1 MGKLRPIGT
10 IAKLIFKAAY
20 PFGSKKVDDLFKDG
34 TFGDKAAVGALAAVD
49 DTVDVLSDDVAD
61 NKKQL
66 NAVWVGYLRDT
77 LLPAVGDEVKPILSV
92 IASETL
98 EALLVSI
105 ATKIV
110 DSTYLFLDDIKDNPE
125 QLKAFA
131 SEYFK
136 GDEFRALLTAW
147 LTELINAGI
156 TDEGVKGFF
165 FVAIEGLLDLFQGKE
180 PLQNIVVDS
189 ESIRAFLSK

>member
-1 MGKLRPIGT
+1 MAKTRLIGT
-10 IAKLIFKAAY
+10 IGRLLFKAAY

-49 DTVDVLSDDVAD
+49 ETVDVLSDNEAD

-77 LLPAVGDEVKPILSV
+77 LLPAVGAEVKPILAAV
-92 IASETL
+92 ASEAL
-98 EALLVSI
+98 ENLLVSI

-125 QLKAFA
+125 QLRAYA
-131 SEYFK
+131 TEYFQ
-136 GDEFRALLTAW
+136 GAEFRALVIAW
-147 LTELINAGI
+147 VTELVNARVN
-156 TDEGVKGFF
+156 DEGLKGFF
-165 FVAIEGLLDLFQGKE
+165 LVAIEGLFDLLQG
-180 PLQNIVVDS
+180 VDIDANAARS
-189 ESIRAFLSK
+189 FAS

>member
-1 MGKLRPIGT
+1 MAKTRLIGT
-10 IAKLIFKAAY
+10 IGRLLFKAAY

-49 DTVDVLSDDVAD
+49 ETVDVLSDNEAD

-77 LLPAVGDEVKPILSV
+77 LLPAVGAEVKPILAAV
-92 IASETL
+92 ASEAL
-98 EALLVSI
+98 ENLLVSL

-125 QLKAFA
+125 QLRAYA

-136 GDEFRALLTAW
+136 GEEFRSLVIAYVEEIVAPI
-147 LTELINAGI
+147 E
-156 TDEGVKGFF
+156 DEGMKTFF
-165 FVAIEGLLDLFQGKE
+165 IVAANGLFDLIQGIGIDE
-180 PLQNIVVDS
+180 NTARS
-189 ESIRAFLSK
+189 FSSK

>member
-77 LLPAVGDEVKPILSV
+77 LLPAIGDEVKPILAA
-92 IASETL
+92 IPSEAL
-98 EALLVSI
+98 ENLLVSI
-105 ATKIV
+105 ATKLV

-125 QLKAFA
+125 QLKAYA

-136 GDEFRALLTAW
+136 GDEFRALVTAW
-147 LTELINAGI
+147 LTELIEAGV
-156 TDEGVKGFF
+156 TDEGIKGFF
-165 FVAIEGLLDLFQGKE
+165 FVAIEGLFDLLQGKE
-180 PLQNIVVDS
+180 PLQNVVVDS
-189 ESIRAFLSK
+189 ESVRAFLSK

>member
-1 MGKLRPIGT
+1 MAKIKLIGT
-10 IAKLIFKAAY
+10 IGRLLFKAAY

-49 DTVDVLSDDVAD
+49 DTVDVLSDNEAD

-77 LLPAVGDEVKPILSV
+77 LLPAVGDEIKPILSKV
-92 IASETL
+92 ASEAL
-98 EALLVSI
+98 EALLVSL

-110 DSTYLFLDDIKDNPE
+110 NSTYLFLDDIKDNPE
-125 QLKAFA
+125 QLKAYA

-136 GDEFRALLTAW
+136 GDEFRALVTAW
-147 LTELINAGI
+147 LTELIEAGV

-165 FVAIEGLLDLFQGKE
+165 FVAIEGLFNLFQGKD
-180 PLQNIVVDS
+180 PLQNIGVDT
-189 ESIRAFLSK
+189 ENMQVFVRK

>member
-77 LLPAVGDEVKPILSV
+77 LLPAIGDEVKPILAA
-92 IASETL
+92 IPSEAL
-98 EALLVSI
+98 ENLLVSI
-105 ATKIV
+105 ATKLV
-110 DSTYLFLDDIKDNPE
+110 DSTYLFLDDIKENPE
-125 QLKAFA
+125 QLKAYA

-136 GDEFRALLTAW
+136 GDEFRALVTAW
-147 LTELINAGI
+147 LTELVDAGV

-165 FVAIEGLLDLFQGKE
+165 LVAIEGLFNLLQGKD
-180 PLQNIVVDS
+180 PLQNISVDA
-189 ESIRAFLSK
+189 ESMRAFVTE

>member
-77 LLPAVGDEVKPILSV
+77 LLPAAGDEIKPILSV
-92 IASETL
+92 IASEAL
-98 EALLVSI
+98 ENLLVSL

-110 DSTYLFLDDIKDNPE
+110 DSTYLFLDDIKENPE
-125 QLKAFA
+125 QLKVYA

-136 GDEFRALLTAW
+136 GDEFRALVISW
-147 LTELINAGI
+147 VTELVNARVE
-156 TDEGVKGFF
+156 DEGLKGFF
-165 FVAIEGLLDLFQGKE
+165 LVAIEGLFDLLQGKDIDANAARSFS
-180 PLQNIVVDS
+180 QS
-189 ESIRAFLSK
+189 

>member
-1 MGKLRPIGT
+1 MAKTRLIGT
-10 IAKLIFKAAY
+10 IGRLLFKAAY

-49 DTVDVLSDDVAD
+49 DTVDVLSDNEAD

-77 LLPAVGDEVKPILSV
+77 LLPAVGAEVKPILTV
-92 IASETL
+92 IASEAL
-98 EALLVSI
+98 ENLMVSL

-125 QLKAFA
+125 QLRAYA
-131 SEYFK
+131 TEYFQ
-136 GDEFRALLTAW
+136 GEEFRALVIAW
-147 LTELINAGI
+147 VTELVNAKVA
-156 TDEGVKGFF
+156 DEGLKGFF
-165 FVAIEGLLDLFQGKE
+165 LVAIEGLFDLLQG
-180 PLQNIVVDS
+180 VDIDANTARS
-189 ESIRAFLSK
+189 FASK